1 METLLHYAASE
12 LDANMLYGTHFH
24 APDPFVFLEH
34 QNKRYLIASDLEL
47 GRAKK
52 ESSVDEV
59 IAQSEIEAKLPADKK
74 QTADVIARQLENLKI
89 KQVWVPA
96 NFGLALAEDLRAR
109 GIEIKIKRGQFFA
122 QRVAKTD
129 QEVEFIRQALK
140 ATGKAMMRIRDVIG
154 LSQIDKQN
162 RLVFEGNIL
171 TSEKVK
177 EEVAIS
183 LLKENYIASHTIVA
197 GGAQGSDPH
206 NTGSGPL
213 LAGQSIICDLFPRSQ
228 SNFYWGDMTRTFC
241 KGRASNYLKKKYE
254 MVKEGQEIAF
264 KSVKAGINGQTVHQ
278 MILDYF
284 AKEGFENKTLPD
296 GTRIGFIH
304 GTGHGLG
311 LDIHEA
317 PSISIR
323 ESILPLNTV
332 VTVEPGHYEPE
343 CSVRLEDVVLVKEKN
358 CINLTEVPKELEIE

>member
-34 QNKRYLIASDLEL
+34 EQKRYLIANDLEL

-52 ESSVDEV
+52 QSSVDIV
-59 IAQSEIEAKLPADKK
+59 LAQSEIEAKLPADKR
-74 QTADVIARQLENLKI
+74 QTADVIAKQLENMKV

-96 NFGLALAEDLRAR
+96 NFSLGLAEDLKSR

-122 QRVAKTD
+122 QRVSKTD
-129 QEVEFIRQALK
+129 EEVEYILEALR
-140 ATGKAMMRIRDVIG
+140 ATGRAMMRIRDIIG
-154 LSQIDKQN
+154 LSKVDKEN
-162 RLVFEGNIL
+162 RLVFENNIL

-183 LLKENYIASHTIVA
+183 LLKENYVASHTIVA

-213 LAGQSIICDLFPRSQ
+213 YAGQSIICDLFPRSQ
-228 SNFYWGDMTRTFC
+228 ANFYWGDMTRTFC
-241 KGRASNYLKKKYE
+241 KGSAPERLKRKYE
-254 MVKEGQEIAF
+254 MVREGQEIAF
-264 KSVKAGINGQTVHQ
+264 RNVKAGMDGQTVHQ

-284 AKEGFENKTLPD
+284 KKLGFENKTLPD

-317 PSISIR
+317 PSISMR

-343 CSVRLEDVVLVKEKN
+343 CSVRLEDVIWVKEKN
-358 CINLTEVPKELEIE
+358 CINLTEVPKELEID

>member
-12 LDANMLYGTHFH
+12 LDANMIYGTHFH
-24 APDPFVFLEH
+24 APDPFLFIEH
-34 QNKRYLIASDLEL
+34 QNKRYLMASDLEL
-47 GRAKK
+47 GRAQK

-59 IAQSEIEAKLPADKK
+59 LAQSEVEAQLPKDKK
-74 QTADVIARQLENLKI
+74 QTADVIAKQLENMKI

-96 NFGLALAEDLRAR
+96 NFGIGLAEDLKQR
-109 GIEIKIKRGQFFA
+109 GIEINIKRGQFFA
-122 QRVAKTD
+122 QRVSKTD
-129 QEVEFIRQALK
+129 QEIEFIVSALK
-140 ATGKAMMRIRDVIG
+140 ATGRAMMRIRDVIG
-154 LSQIDKQN
+154 LSQVDKQN
-162 RLVFEGNIL
+162 RLIFEGSVL

-213 LAGQSIICDLFPRSQ
+213 YAGQSIICDLFPRSQ
-228 SNFYWGDMTRTFC
+228 ANFYWGDMTRTFC
-241 KGRASNYLKKKYE
+241 KGPATDYLKKKYA
-254 MVKEGQEIAF
+254 MVKEAQEIAF
-264 KSVKAGINGQTVHQ
+264 KNIKAGINGQGVHQ
-278 MILDYF
+278 KILDYF
-284 AKEGFENKTLPD
+284 ASQGMENKTLPD

-332 VTVEPGHYEPE
+332 VTVEPGHYEPQ
-343 CSVRLEDVVLVKEKN
+343 CSVRLEDVVLVKENN